1 MDDTEQDRS
10 GSRQSILVVDDS
22 PANLIAYRAILE
34 PLGHEIVTARSGRE
48 AVDLLAEQQF
58 ALLLIDVRMPDID
71 GFATVELLRDQLR
84 RLTPVIF
91 ITGDDNV
98 AAMRRAYEFGAVDY
112 LMKPIQAEVLR
123 GKVRNLLALYVQ
135 GLELE
140 RRTALLMEQHRR
152 LLEADATLRRQD
164 TNIGVLAHDLRTPLS
179 AISTGASLLTRIA
192 DLPPRAREIA
202 ERIDRSAQRM
212 AAMIA
217 DILDFTRGRLA
228 GGIPL
233 SCKPLDLGAL
243 SQAVAE
249 EVQAAHPTAKI
260 DVATEG
266 TLEGEWDEARIEQAV
281 SNLVA
286 NAVQHGRG
294 EVSVIASGE
303 DPALVTLTVRNGG
316 TPIPADALP
325 KLFEPFQRGGGKS
338 RAGLGLGLYIVRE
351 IVLAHGGTID
361 VASSEAG
368 TFFEVRLPR
377 RTRPDREVSRFGTG
391 ADSAGDE
398 RRDH

>member
-1 MDDTEQDRS
+1 MRDTAEDRS

-22 PANLIAYRAILE
+22 PANLVAYRAILDT
-34 PLGHEIVTARSGRE
+34 LGHEIVTAGSGRE

-71 GFATVELLRDQLR
+71 GFATVELLRGQLR

-91 ITGDDNV
+91 VTGDDDA

-112 LMKPIQAEVLR
+112 LMKPIQPEVLR
-123 GKVRNLLALYVQ
+123 GKVRNLLALYEQ

-140 RRTALLMEQHRR
+140 RRNALLMEQHSR
-152 LLEADATLRRQD
+152 LLEADAAVRRQD

-179 AISTGASLLTRIA
+179 AISTSADLLTRIP
-192 DLPPRAREIA
+192 DLPPRARDIA
-202 ERIDRSAQRM
+202 ARIDRSAQRM

-217 DILDFTRGRLA
+217 DILDFTRGRLG

-233 SCKPLDLGAL
+233 SCKPLDLGRL
-243 SQAVAE
+243 SQTVAQ

-260 DVATEG
+260 VVATDG
-266 TLEGEWDEARIEQAV
+266 PLEGEWDEARIEQVV

-286 NAVQHGRG
+286 NAVEHGRG
-294 EVSVIASGE
+294 EVSLIACGQ
-303 DPALVTLTVRNGG
+303 DPGQVKLTVRNSG
-316 TPIPADALP
+316 PMIPADELP
-325 KLFEPFQRGGGKS
+325 KLFEPFQRGVGKS

-351 IVLAHGGTID
+351 IVQAHGGAID
-361 VASSEAG
+361 VTSSETG
-368 TFFEVRLPR
+368 TTFEVRIPR
-377 RTRPDREVSRFGTG
+377 SARPDRHVSRFGTEP
-391 ADSAGDE
+391 DSPGDE
-398 RRDH
+398 HRDR